1 MKTHRSALLPA
12 ISRGTETGLLPAILI
27 SLLCLAPV
35 SCGESGGKELVSGE
49 LTSDGSMNIGGTTV
63 SVHKGIVRAGRT
75 SYGLVPPG
83 SRVFAKKM
91 NDGSVLISV
100 HGERRYPESQK
111 GDTGRGGT
119 LPAPKLMGK

>member
-1 MKTHRSALLPA
+1 MKAHHPASLPA
-12 ISRGTETGLLPAILI
+12 VRKDMAAWAKALAAVIL
-27 SLLCLAPV
+27 SVPCLALV
-35 SCGESGGKELVSGE
+35 SCGDGGGKELVSGE

-91 NDGSVLISV
+91 NDGSVLITV
-100 HGERRYPESQK
+100 NGERRYPESQK
-111 GDTGRGGT
+111 GDTGQ
-119 LPAPKLMGK
+119 